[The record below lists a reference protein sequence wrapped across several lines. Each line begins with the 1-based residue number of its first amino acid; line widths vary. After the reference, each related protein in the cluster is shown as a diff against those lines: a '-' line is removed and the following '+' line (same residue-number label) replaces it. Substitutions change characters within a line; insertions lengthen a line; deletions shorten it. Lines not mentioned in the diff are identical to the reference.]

1 MLIAV
6 SKTIQVVSRSLKEL
20 RSIEKMFPGLLTEH
34 DKFRLARANAKR
46 KAKKEGVEF
55 DSSRFKRTFTQKD
68 LAAGSLIVPTSAGTV
83 TDYDDDFDIVAMM
96 DKSLDPLTGTL
107 RDLKYDDSDLPV
119 AKNYYDFVFNL
130 SGANASPPWSRQM
143 WSLLRLYGEV
153 CPVCSHPE
161 WYSDIEVVPKNYE
174 SKEFPEY
181 LQFLEYGICP
191 KCKNNKYDLIKHHG
205 LYPYQEGVFVWG
217 QRSGKSRTAASG
229 AGYRQHQM
237 LKFPKFGTLTRAM
250 DPATPLSMTF
260 VSLTFGKA
268 YSLLWEPFTNMINE
282 NKWYSQLF
290 EVLDYYG
297 KKHGVELYARKKE
310 FLKFFHKNLKAYP
323 STPHGPTLRGDTRY
337 DAYIDELGLFP
348 LPKGDEE
355 EDEQSARANAD
366 EAHKSLN
373 NSLATVQS
381 AAADLMRQGYYHVP
395 TGMMLGVSSPMS
407 RRDKVMRLLGDS
419 RSEVGK
425 KAILGIQLPTWDVN
439 PFLGRDAPVIAL
451 AYKRN
456 PEKAERDFGA
466 NPPRVH
472 SSFMG
477 EGIITNEVFSGTR
490 NSHSLQ
496 PIVQNGRLSGKLRRS
511 VSVAQPTLLAID
523 AGLVNNSFTFTSL
536 YFDFNKVKTIVTTVL
551 ELIPVDGYEIDFNLV
566 YTNIIHPLIKEN
578 NGAALL
584 ADRWNSI
591 DILHRAQHDFP
602 DLYVKQVT
610 LRRRHFDSLVNIQR
624 SNNIILPRAEMPIKE
639 ILTVEPEDYRTFF
652 VNKPVSHLAH
662 QMTTVRDTHPNKPP
676 EKGEG
681 YTDDIFRSYALG
693 AVMIHDPKIQ
703 QILETAKTKMITEP
717 KSPRVAA
724 IFVPRLYR

>member
-1 MLIAV
+1 MVKVARR
-6 SKTIQVVSRSLKEL
+6 TLKEL
-20 RSIEKMFPGLLTEH
+20 RAMERLFPDLLTDD
-34 DKFRLARANAKR
+34 DKARLVRADARR
-46 KAKKEGVEF
+46 KAKKRVAPTAPINHNENTEHMEESV
-55 DSSRFKRTFTQKD
+55 
-68 LAAGSLIVPTSAGTV
+68 IVT
-83 TDYDDDFDIVAMM
+83 TDYEDDFDIVAMM
-96 DKSLDPLTGTL
+96 DKAVDPLTGTL
-107 RDLKYDDSDLPV
+107 RDLKYDDSDLPL

-130 SGANASPPWSRQM
+130 SGANVSPPWSRQM
-143 WSLLRLYGEV
+143 WSLLKLYGEV
-153 CPVCSHPE
+153 CPVCSHPD
-161 WYSDIEVVPKNYE
+161 WYHDIEVVPKDYP
-174 SKEFPEY
+174 SKDFPEY
-181 LQFLEYGICP
+181 LQLLEYGICP
-191 KCKNNKYDLIKHHG
+191 KCKNNKYDLIKQHN

-229 AGYRQHQM
+229 SGYQQHRM

-250 DPATPLSMTF
+250 DPATPLAMTF

-268 YSLLWEPFTNMINE
+268 YSLLWEPFINMIEE

-290 EVLDYYG
+290 ELLDYYG
-297 KKHGVELYARKKE
+297 KKHGVELYSKKKE

-337 DAYIDELGLFP
+337 AAVIDELGLFP

-373 NSLATVQS
+373 NSLATVQ
-381 AAADLMRQGYYHVP
+381 AAAQDLMQQGYYHAP
-395 TGMMLGVSSPMS
+395 TGIMMGVSSPMS
-407 RRDKVMRLLGDS
+407 RRDKVMRLLADS
-419 RSEVGK
+419 RSEAGK
-425 KAILGIQLPTWDVN
+425 RAILGIQLPTWDVN
-439 PFLGRDAPVIAL
+439 PYMSRESPVIAL
-451 AYKRN
+451 SYKRN

-477 EGIITNEVFSGTR
+477 EGIVNSEVFSGIK

-496 PIVQNGRLSGKLRRS
+496 PNVHQGRLTGKLRRA
-511 VSVAQPTLLAID
+511 VSIANPSLISID
-523 AGLVNNSFTFTSL
+523 AGLVNNSFTFTSM
-536 YFDFNKVKTIVTTVL
+536 YFDFERVKTIVTTVL
-551 ELIPVDGYEIDFNLV
+551 ELIPVDGYEIDFNSV
-566 YTNIIHPLIKEN
+566 YTNIINPLIKEN

-610 LRRRHFDSLVNIQR
+610 LRRQHFDSLVNIQR
-624 SNNIILPRAEMPIKE
+624 SRNIILPRPEMPIKE
-639 ILTVEPEDYRTFF
+639 ILTVEPDDYRTFF

-662 QMTTVRDTHPNKPP
+662 QMTTVRDTHPGKPP

-681 YTDDIFRSYALG
+681 YTDDIFRAYALG

-703 QILETAKTKMITEP
+703 QVLEAAKTRLQTEP
-717 KSPRVAA
+717 RKPRVAA
-724 IFVPRLYR
+724 IFVPRQY